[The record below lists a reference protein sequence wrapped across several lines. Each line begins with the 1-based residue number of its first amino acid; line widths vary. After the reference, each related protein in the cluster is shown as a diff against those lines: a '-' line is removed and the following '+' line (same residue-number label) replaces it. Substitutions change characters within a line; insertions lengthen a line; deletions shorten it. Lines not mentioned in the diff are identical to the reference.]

1 MSWLPPFC
9 LPPRN
14 SLSACLAESVSAALQ
29 TRPGCFLERAQ
40 LLAGCTDSGV
50 CSLRGCLLLRLLFP
64 GASDNGP
71 GCGAD
76 RRAFAGVTR
85 CSANERSSR
94 CTFRGSNDRR
104 ALGGVGG
111 LFLRRGRRRR
121 RIDRGRRQR
130 VESGLA
136 LCRFEAF
143 PAIDFL
149 LIHSLSL
156 RRVSD
161 ETH

>member
-50 CSLRGCLLLRLLFP
+50 CSLGGCLLLRLLFP

-76 RRAFAGVTR
+76 RRAFAGVTGSTADKCAR
-85 CSANERSSR
+85 RRTFRRSNDGLTLCGTGSLLLSRGGSR
-94 CTFRGSNDRR
+94 C
-104 ALGGVGG
+104 
-111 LFLRRGRRRR
+111 
-121 RIDRGRRQR
+121 RIY
-130 VESGLA
+130 
-136 LCRFEAF
+136 
-143 PAIDFL
+143 
-149 LIHSLSL
+149 
-156 RRVSD
+156 
-161 ETH
+161 